1 MNSTN
6 LALAVAGAF
15 CWLPSP
21 ADLRQPN
28 RITTTTA
35 AQVYPS
41 KHRVK
46 PSLQPPLSSGCSIAT
61 ALKLRLQV
69 RLTLGHPK

>member
-1 MNSTN
+1 MHSRYNVVG
-6 LALAVAGAF
+6 ALSVG
-15 CWLPSP
+15 
-21 ADLRQPN
+21 LRIAN

-41 KHRVK
+41 KQRVK
-46 PSLQPPLSSGCSIAT
+46 PSLQPPLSSVCRIAT

-69 RLTLGHPK
+69 RLTLGYPK